1 VNQIMRSRL
10 DLHRSK
16 SVWPWL
22 LAGCIVAATADC
34 RAQSK
39 AAGSGEE
46 QPATASETTAR
57 PQSPPRPPNPQEL
70 EVRPADDGTLR
81 FNFQGQPW
89 PDVLEWLAEVSHLS
103 LDWQELPAGFL
114 NLRTQRSYSVDEA
127 RDLLNRHLLDRGF
140 TLLKHGEILSVVNVK
155 KLDPSLI
162 PRLEA
167 DELDEAQP
175 HDFVRVSFNLD
186 WLLAETAVEELKPLV
201 SPNGKLTALK
211 STNRLEA
218 IDAVT
223 NLRQIRKLLTDEQS
237 SRGRER
243 LVREF
248 KLQHVKATEVQPQL
262 QKLLGLDKGSGS
274 PGGDPAAIA
283 QQVAQLMQKAGAAP
297 GQAQPGKQQP
307 PPVYLVANARDNSIL
322 AHAPADQMA
331 VIAEAIQVID
341 NPSDKSRSLL
351 RNTHRVQVY
360 PLAVAD
366 PDALVKMLQELG
378 DLAPE
383 TRLQVDKKHRAIVAH
398 ANLTD
403 HLTIRTLVDKLD
415 GTVRNFRVIPLRR
428 LDADYVAGS
437 IDLVM
442 GGGDNTKRPP
452 NRDPEDESRR
462 FRVVADVEKNR
473 LLLWVNDDEL
483 ANVRELLSELGEV
496 PGEGNA
502 PSTAVR
508 VLDTAGPA
516 EAEELLR
523 RLQKVWPG
531 IAPNRLELGPGAK
544 SAAPATPDAEVKP
557 QTGAPASDPNQPS
570 TKRPT
575 RAASN
580 SDPGL
585 RSDKTTRTPGRNPL
599 RLVLFGNG
607 DAEPSDRALAAAE
620 NAPPADRPADET
632 GAASSAA
639 DAPAPVRIDRDAD
652 GKLIITSEDAAALES
667 LRKLVAEMAPTAK
680 DFHVFRMKHKTTWA
694 YSVSDNLKQF
704 FEERQK
710 AEEKQKSEK
719 QMARFYDPVGG
730 KWINSPREEEN
741 RRQQKRRQ
749 PRFIVDMDSNS
760 ILAVGADA
768 EQIKVIGELIELYD
782 TPAQRDAQAVRIT
795 RLIRVKH
802 GQARQVAETVKEVYR
817 DLLSVN
823 ESREANGQRPQRPS
837 ESTYTFVYNS
847 AAGGAKPETLA
858 RFKGLL
864 SIGLDEVSNGLV
876 VSAPEA
882 LLENVEATIATLD
895 EAARASTPRVQVLR
909 VDRSV
914 DTADLQKRLLKA
926 IAKPQQAGT
935 SQRQ

>member
-1 VNQIMRSRL
+1 MPARL
-10 DLHRSK
+10 NTDRTESAWYLPL
-16 SVWPWL
+16 VICAL
-22 LAGCIVAATADC
+22 
-34 RAQSK
+34 
-39 AAGSGEE
+39 AAGANAQAQPKVAGSVEE
-46 QPATASETTAR
+46 QPAAAPETTAR
-57 PQSPPRPPNPQEL
+57 PQNPPNPPDPKEL
-70 EVRPADDGTLR
+70 DVRPAEDGTVR

-89 PDVLEWLAEVSHLS
+89 PDVLDWLAEVSHLS

-155 KLDPSLI
+155 KLDPSLV
-162 PRLEA
+162 PRIEAGELEK
-167 DELDEAQP
+167 AQP

-186 WLLAETAVEELKPLV
+186 WLLAETAVEELKPLI

-223 NLRQIRKLLTDEQS
+223 NLRQIQKLLTDEQS

-248 KLQHVKATEVQPQL
+248 KLQHVKAVEVQPQL
-262 QKLLGLDKGSGS
+262 QKLLGLDKSSS
-274 PGGDPAAIA
+274 PGTDPTAFA
-283 QQVAQLMQKAGAAP
+283 QQVAQLMQKGGAAP
-297 GQAQPGKQQP
+297 GQGQKNQQQP
-307 PPVYLVANARDNSIL
+307 PQVYLVANARDNSIL

-331 VIAEAIQVID
+331 VIAEAIRVID
-341 NPSDKSRSLL
+341 NPSDRSRSLL

-360 PLAVAD
+360 QLAVAD

-398 ANLTD
+398 ASLTD
-403 HLTIRTLVDKLD
+403 QLTIRTLVDKLD

-442 GGGDNTKRPP
+442 GGGDNTRRTAS
-452 NRDPEDESRR
+452 RDAEDESRR

-483 ANVRELLSELGEV
+483 ENVRELLAELGEAI
-496 PGEGNA
+496 GEGTA
-502 PSTAVR
+502 PTPAVR
-508 VLDTAGPA
+508 ILDTAGPA
-516 EAEELLR
+516 QADELLR
-523 RLQKVWPG
+523 RLEKLWPE

-544 SAAPATPDAEVKP
+544 STAPADPDAKTKP
-557 QTGAPASDPNQPS
+557 RAEAHPSDSNQP
-570 TKRPT
+570 TTTRKD
-575 RAASN
+575 RAASSAAYHSREEPSSRKN
-580 SDPGL
+580 AS
-585 RSDKTTRTPGRNPL
+585 SPL
-599 RLVLFGNG
+599 RLVLYGKRG
-607 DAEPSDRALAAAE
+607 DPSDELAPKGAEGTPKEPSAE
-620 NAPPADRPADET
+620 STDSAD
-632 GAASSAA
+632 G
-639 DAPAPVRIDRDAD
+639 APAPIRIDRDAD
-652 GKLIITSEDAAALES
+652 GRLTISSEDAAAVES
-667 LRKLVAEMAPTAK
+667 LRKLVADMAPAAR
-680 DFHVFRMKHKTTWA
+680 DFHVFRMKHKSTWV
-694 YSVSDNLKQF
+694 YSVSENLKQF

-710 AEEKQKSEK
+710 AEEKQRSEK
-719 QMARFYDPVGG
+719 QAARFYDPVGG
-730 KWINSPREEEN
+730 KWISNPREEEN
-741 RRQQKRRQ
+741 RRLQKRRQ

-760 ILAVGADA
+760 ILAVGADP
-768 EQIKVIGELIELYD
+768 EQLKIIGELIELYD

-802 GQARQVAETVKEVYR
+802 GQARLIAETVKEVYH
-817 DLLSVN
+817 DLLSTN
-823 ESREANGQRPQRPS
+823 ESAQANGQRHQRPS
-837 ESTYTFVYNS
+837 ESTYTFVYN
-847 AAGGAKPETLA
+847 AAKGGDRPETLA

-895 EAARASTPRVQVLR
+895 EAALAATPRVQVLR

-914 DTADLQKRLLKA
+914 DTSDLQKRLLKA
-926 IAKPQQAGT
+926 IARPQQAG
-935 SQRQ
+935 SNQRR

>member
-1 VNQIMRSRL
+1 MPARL

-16 SVWPWL
+16 SVWYLPL
-22 LAGCIVAATADC
+22 LMCVLAFAADAL
-34 RAQSK
+34 AQSK
-39 AAGSGEE
+39 VAGSADE
-46 QPATASETTAR
+46 QPATTPDTTAR
-57 PQSPPRPPNPQEL
+57 PQNPPKPPDPAEL
-70 EVRPADDGTLR
+70 EVRPEEDGTLR

-162 PRLEA
+162 PRIEA
-167 DELDEAQP
+167 DELEAAQP

-223 NLRQIRKLLTDEQS
+223 NLRQIHKLLTDEQS
-237 SRGRER
+237 SRGRDR

-248 KLQHVKATEVQPQL
+248 KLEHVKATEVQPQL
-262 QKLLGLDKGSGS
+262 QKLLGLDKSSTPGS
-274 PGGDPAAIA
+274 DPAAFA
-283 QQVAQLMQKAGAAP
+283 QQVAQLMKNGGAAA
-297 GQAQPGKQQP
+297 GQGQQGKQQP
-307 PPVYLVANARDNSIL
+307 PQVYLVANARDNSIL

-331 VIAEAIQVID
+331 VIAEAIRVID
-341 NPSDKSRSLL
+341 NPADRSRSLL

-383 TRLQVDKKHRAIVAH
+383 TRLHVDKKHRAIVAH
-398 ANLTD
+398 ASLTD
-403 HLTIRTLVDKLD
+403 QLTIRTLVDKLD

-428 LDADYVAGS
+428 LDADYVASS

-442 GGGDNTKRPP
+442 GGGDNTRRTAA
-452 NRDPEDESRR
+452 RDAEDESRR

-483 ANVRELLSELGEV
+483 ENVRELLAELGEASGDGAT
-496 PGEGNA
+496 PT
-502 PSTAVR
+502 PAVR
-508 VLDTAGPA
+508 ILDTAGPA

-523 RLQKVWPG
+523 RLEKLWPG

-544 SAAPATPDAEVKP
+544 STPPA
-557 QTGAPASDPNQPS
+557 GSDPNVRPRAD
-570 TKRPT
+570 TRPADPKPPAGKRPAQ
-575 RAASN
+575 AAS
-580 SDPGL
+580 STAPGL
-585 RSDKTTRTPGRNPL
+585 RGETTARENIENHV
-599 RLVLFGNG
+599 RLVLFGNRHEESLE
-607 DAEPSDRALAAAE
+607 DAANATNETPPRKLSAAATDTA
-620 NAPPADRPADET
+620 NGTPP
-632 GAASSAA
+632 
-639 DAPAPVRIDRDAD
+639 PVRIDRDAD
-652 GKLIITSEDAAALES
+652 GRLILSSEDAAALES
-667 LRKLVAEMAPTAK
+667 LRKLAAEITPEAK

-710 AEEKQKSEK
+710 AEEKLRTEK
-719 QMARFYDPVGG
+719 QGARFYDPVGG
-730 KWINSPREEEN
+730 KWITNPREEEA
-741 RRQQKRRQ
+741 RRLQKRRQ

-760 ILAVGADA
+760 ILAVGADP
-768 EQIKVIGELIELYD
+768 EQLKIIGELVELYD
-782 TPAQRDAQAVRIT
+782 TPAPRDAQAVRIT

-802 GQARQVAETVKEVYR
+802 GQARLIAETIKEVYH
-817 DLLSVN
+817 DLLSTN
-823 ESREANGQRPQRPS
+823 ESPQANGPRHPRSS
-837 ESTYTFVYNS
+837 ESTYTFVYN
-847 AAGGAKPETLA
+847 AAKGGAKPETLA

-895 EAARASTPRVQVLR
+895 EAALASTPRVQVLR

-914 DTADLQKRLLKA
+914 DTSDLQKRLLKA
-926 IAKPQQAGT
+926 IARPQQSGSA
-935 SQRQ
+935 QRR